1 MAEKTSTN
9 TKGSGLRL
17 NDLSI
22 RVKVLLNLL
31 LIAALSS
38 TAVGMLGYYSA
49 KKSLEEAVF
58 AQLTSVRE
66 VKRRTLESF
75 IEDAKE
81 QVSVLAQSR
90 MVSDAV
96 MELSPAFSILDYYY
110 APGKIE
116 RMRRDL
122 KEFYRSDVDRKL
134 GDNDDGFSRQL
145 VNSVDAVSD
154 RMVILQTLYLSNNPN
169 PIGKKFQLNR
179 ANDKTAYSDIHERY
193 HSSFRRFLMADGFSD
208 LLLVNVNSSEVIYS
222 VSKNVDFGSNLM
234 DGVFRQSA
242 LGQAFTLARNSIR
255 PNMVILSDFG
265 SYEGSYGDLQ
275 MFFSAPVYEEGEKIA
290 VLIATMPLSAINKIM
305 TDDGDWVEEGLGRT
319 GETYLVGKD
328 QLMRSDAR
336 LFEEDAE
343 RFYKQIRDLKIPSE
357 EIRKIKALRTTVLS
371 KTVNT
376 APIQDAMKGHT
387 GNMLSVNYL
396 GEPALTSY
404 TSLKIRQLP
413 WMIVAEMQEVEAFES
428 IERLKWNVALAT
440 IIIFIIGFI
449 VSNAYSANFTRPILK
464 LEQAISKLA
473 RGDVSTSIPVKSA
486 DEIGKTIES
495 MNSLIERTKQTSDFA
510 SDIGKGN
517 FKTNFDT
524 FGNRDVLGNSLIKM
538 RDRLEFVSEEDH
550 RRQWVSEGISKF
562 AEITR
567 KYLDDVDQ
575 LYSVVL
581 RDLVDYLSANQGMLF
596 LVEDDL
602 KSDTQFLQLKSC
614 YAFDRD
620 KYLNKQIGFGE
631 GLAGRCWQENES
643 LFIDDVPPGY
653 SKIVTGLGL
662 ASPKSLLL
670 VPLKF
675 NEEALGVIELAS
687 FNVIEPYMVEFIER
701 VSESIASAITSA
713 KHNTRTSHLLSASQK
728 LTQELRVREEEMLQ
742 NTEELQATQEE
753 MERRQQELEEVR
765 RSLQKE
771 IAMKDEQILF
781 YKSQLGDEEG
791 TTPSEETKK

>member
-122 KEFYRSDVDRKL
+122 KEFYRTDVDRKL

-145 VNSVDAVSD
+145 INSVDDVSD

-234 DGVFRQSA
+234 DGVFRQSS

-265 SYEGSYGDLQ
+265 SYEGSYGELQ

-290 VLIATMPLSAINKIM
+290 VLIATMPLSAINRIM
-305 TDDGDWVEEGLGRT
+305 TDDGDWVEEGLGIT

-336 LFEEDAE
+336 LFEEE
-343 RFYKQIRDLKIPSE
+343 PEKFYQQMVDLNIPSE
-357 EIRKIKALRTTVLS
+357 EIRKVKAFRTTVLS

-396 GEPALTSY
+396 GKPALTSY

-428 IERLKWNVALAT
+428 IERLKWNVAFAT

-449 VSNAYSANFTRPILK
+449 VSNAYSTSFTRPISK

-517 FKTNFDT
+517 FKTNFET

-538 RDRLEFVSEEDH
+538 RDRLEYVSEEDH

-581 RDLVDYLSANQGMLF
+581 RDLVDYLGANQGMLF

-781 YKSQLGDEEG
+781 YKSQLDDEEE
-791 TTPSEETKK
+791 TSSEESKG